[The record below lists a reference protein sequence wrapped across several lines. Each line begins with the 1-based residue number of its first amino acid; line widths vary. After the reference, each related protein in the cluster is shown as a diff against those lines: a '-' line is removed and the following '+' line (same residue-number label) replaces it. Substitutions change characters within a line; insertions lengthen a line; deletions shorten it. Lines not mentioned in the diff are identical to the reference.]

1 MSKRTSE
8 APVKS
13 LHCYYY
19 DYDYY
24 DYDYYEYD
32 HYDYQS
38 SPTPLPLRYNTFI
51 ALQKKS
57 PKDLDDL

>member
-13 LHCYYY
+13 LHCY

-24 DYDYYEYD
+24 DYDY
-32 HYDYQS
+32 YDYQS